1 MRLLSGVRT
10 VVCLAALF
18 LNGLAAQEPVKP
30 PATPK
35 IPLPKGVT
43 ADEKGFVGSNACRTC
58 HADLWQPFF
67 RNPHHK
73 TIPAAAAATAA
84 AKDLTGC
91 EGCHGPGRD
100 HIQGVGDKTK
110 IFAFSLK
117 TTRQA
122 MDNCLR
128 CHAASISRANIRRSE
143 HTQADIVCTSCH
155 SIHKAA
161 MPKALLAKKQV
172 DLCGNCHTQVKAQFA
187 LPSKHRVME
196 GFMQCSDCHNP
207 HGTDSPTWRMG
218 QRPRLVTQA
227 SVNEQAC
234 LKCHVDKRGPF
245 AFEHAAV
252 RVDGCESCHAPH
264 GSTNGRLLKRP
275 QVFTTCLECHN
286 GAGNFGRQGD
296 GIASQSPS
304 HNMAD
309 PRYQNC
315 TLCHVK
321 IHGSNADA
329 LFRR

>member
-1 MRLLSGVRT
+1 MKLLSGVQI
-10 VVCLAALF
+10 VVSLGLVA
-18 LNGLAAQEPVKP
+18 LAAQEPAKP
-30 PATPK
+30 PAPPK
-35 IPLPKGVT
+35 IPLPKGVA
-43 ADEKGFVGSNACRTC
+43 ADEKGFVGNNACRTC
-58 HADLWQPFF
+58 HSDIVQPFF

-73 TIPAAAAATAA
+73 TTANTV
-84 AKDLTGC
+84 KDEAGC

-117 TTRQA
+117 TARQT
-122 MDNCLR
+122 MDQCLR
-128 CHAASISRANIRRSE
+128 CHAQSISRANIRRSE
-143 HTQADIVCTSCH
+143 HTQADITCTNCH
-155 SIHKAA
+155 SIHKSTT
-161 MPKALLAKKQV
+161 PKNLLAKKQA

-187 LPSKHRVME
+187 LPHKHRVME

-207 HGTDSPTWRMG
+207 HGTDAPTWRMG

-227 SVNEQAC
+227 LHNEQAC
-234 LKCHVDKRGPF
+234 LKCHTDKRGPF

-264 GSTNGRLLKRP
+264 GSTNARLLKRP
-275 QVFTTCLECHN
+275 AVFTLCLECHN
-286 GAGNFGRQGD
+286 GAGTFGRQGD
-296 GIASQSPS
+296 GIAPQSAS

-321 IHGSNADA
+321 IHGSNSDP